1 MHSSRR
7 RMGIGAVALGLLCV
21 PLLAACG
28 SSGNAVSD
36 ADLRNPTKGPM
47 AKLLGYDTSPAE
59 QRAQQ
64 LQVQQ
69 VMAEC
74 MKAEGWEYSPVDYS
88 AQMGAYS
95 EEYDM
100 QMSDPIG
107 YGEKYGYGVV
117 RGYDMNTEQQNTDG
131 GGESFVD
138 PNQDYMMTLSE
149 DEMQQYQEA
158 MYGQQSFD
166 DGGVSMDD
174 GSEDSIPEMPK
185 LEDQGCNGKATLE
198 VVGDTVWGN
207 QDLMTRLNDM
217 ETDSENDPDVK
228 AATEKWVA
236 CMSKIDET
244 YTWSTPDEIQSYLYD
259 KLSQAQG
266 FGSMPV
272 DDGSGDDGSGDSS
285 GDGTTEATIAA
296 SEPTFD
302 ENGMPV
308 VDEAAIEDLR
318 KEEMQIWTDDQT
330 CFDSSKLYEVRREA
344 EQRFADQLL
353 EEFPELDKK

>member
-1 MHSSRR
+1 
-7 RMGIGAVALGLLCV
+7 MGIGAVALGLLCV

-28 SSGNAVSD
+28 SSGNAASD

-47 AKLLGYDTSPAE
+47 AKLLGFDISPAE

-131 GGESFVD
+131 GGDSFVD

-158 MYGQQSFD
+158 MYGQQFFD
-166 DGGVSMDD
+166 DGVSMDD
-174 GSEDSIPEMPK
+174 GSEDSMPEMPK
-185 LEDQGCNGKATLE
+185 LEDQGCSGKAQLE
-198 VVGDTVWGN
+198 VVGDTLWGN
-207 QDLMTRLNDM
+207 QDLMTRLDEM
-217 ETDSENDPDVK
+217 GTDSENDPDVK

-236 CMSKIDET
+236 CMLKIDET
-244 YTWSTPDEIQSYLYD
+244 YTWSTPDEIWSYLSD
-259 KLSQAQG
+259 KLSEAQG
-266 FGSMPV
+266 FGSMPG

-285 GDGTTEATIAA
+285 GDGTTEETIAA
-296 SEPTFD
+296 FEPTFD

-344 EQRFADQLL
+344 EQRWADQLV
-353 EEFPELDKK
+353 EEFPELAKK

>member
-1 MHSSRR
+1 
-7 RMGIGAVALGLLCV
+7 MGIGAVALGLLCV

-36 ADLRNPTKGPM
+36 ADLRNPMKGPM
-47 AKLLGYDTSPAE
+47 AQLLGYDTSPAE

-64 LQVQQ
+64 LQVEQ
-69 VMAEC
+69 VKAEC

-88 AQMGAYS
+88 AQMGTYS

-117 RGYDMNTEQQNTDG
+117 RGYDMQTEQQNTDG
-131 GGESFVD
+131 SGESFVD

-158 MYGQQSFD
+158 LYGQQFFD
-166 DGGVSMDD
+166 DGGMSAGGD
-174 GSEDSIPEMPK
+174 GSEDTTPVMPK
-185 LEDQGCNGKATLE
+185 LEDQGCSGKAQLE
-198 VVGDTVWGN
+198 VVGDSVYSN
-207 QDLMTRLNDM
+207 EDLMNRLNEM
-217 ETDSENDPDVK
+217 GTDAENDPDLK

-272 DDGSGDDGSGDSS
+272 DDGSGDSS
-285 GDGTTEATIAA
+285 GDGTTEETVAM
-296 SEPTFD
+296 SESNFD

-344 EQRFADQLL
+344 EQRIADQLL
-353 EEFPELDKK
+353 EEFPELAKK